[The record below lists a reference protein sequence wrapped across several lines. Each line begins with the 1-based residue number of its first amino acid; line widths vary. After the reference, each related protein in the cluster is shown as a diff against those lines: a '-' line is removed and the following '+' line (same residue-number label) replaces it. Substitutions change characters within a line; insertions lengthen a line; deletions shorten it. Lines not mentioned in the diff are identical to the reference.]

1 MKAIFTLF
9 VCAFA
14 LWLSACT
21 PEQLGSSSRVP
32 QVGSK
37 HSSLVQVGRA
47 VIPLPEGEWTVV
59 AARVTRPNTVDG
71 SQSPPMANA
80 ILARLLPLGP
90 SQGIDALIQVTANL
104 DAQNIFWTR
113 DTSCF
118 RDDWLYV
125 SNTFNGNHDQKCMY
139 IRAWNTN
146 FRYNESWPPIER
158 DSVDWMRQNNVHI
171 GGAHTFL
178 GTRYRI
184 VKTSELTLVWYYF
197 SNRALGVMPTDNQ
210 WHPVARQNRPEFE
223 TAFRRHL
230 DWSRDWESQVI
241 ASAEGRLARPAS
253 QPVTTNSPPPVNL
266 DRSARLREL
275 ESLRSQGLITQD
287 EFSSRRQRIL
297 EGL

>member
-21 PEQLGSSSRVP
+21 PEQLGSSSRLP

-37 HSSLVQVGRA
+37 HSTLVQVGRA

-59 AARVTRPNTVDG
+59 AARLNRSNPIDG
-71 SQSPPMANA
+71 STPTATANA
-80 ILARLLPLGP
+80 ILARLTPLGP
-90 SQGIDALIQVTANL
+90 SQGIDALVQVTANV
-104 DAQNIFWTR
+104 DTQSIFWTR
-113 DTSCF
+113 DSSCF
-118 RDDWLYV
+118 RDDWLFV
-125 SNTFNGNHDQKCMY
+125 QNTFNNTSDQKCMY
-139 IRAWNTN
+139 VRAWSTN
-146 FRYNESWPPIER
+146 FQYNENWPLVER
-158 DSVDWMRQNNVHI
+158 ESVDWMRGNNVHI
-171 GGAHTFL
+171 GGMHTFL

-184 VKTSELTLVWYYF
+184 VKNSDLMVVWYYF

-230 DWSRDWESQVI
+230 DWSRNWETQVI
-241 ASAEGRLARPAS
+241 ASVEGRLARPVS
-253 QPVTTNSPPPVNL
+253 QPVTTSSPPPSNS
-266 DRSARLREL
+266 DRAARLREL
-275 ESLRSQGLITQD
+275 EALRSQGLITQE